1 MKEFFDP
8 YFHFSLFLGLWE
20 RKKKIYAIFRY
31 RKLIHD
37 NSILSNR
44 KKVQENKEKI
54 LNYGY
59 MNFQL

>member
-44 KKVQENKEKI
+44 KKSAGE
-54 LNYGY
+54 
-59 MNFQL
+59 